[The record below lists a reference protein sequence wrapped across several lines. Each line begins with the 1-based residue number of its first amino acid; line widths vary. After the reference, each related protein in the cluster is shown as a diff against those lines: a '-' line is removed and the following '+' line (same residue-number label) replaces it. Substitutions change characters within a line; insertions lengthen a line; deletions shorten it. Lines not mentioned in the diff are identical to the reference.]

1 MTRDIDIAPLAAAAD
16 TIAALAELLIETV
29 ASGAS
34 VTFMHPISPERAR
47 RFWESSLAAVAR
59 GERVVLGAR
68 DQGRLVATVTLSL
81 DMPDNQQHRAEISKL
96 MTALAYRRRGIA
108 RALMLEAE
116 RIAAARG
123 RILLTLDTAAEEG
136 AAGFYERLGYS
147 RAGMIPNYAYKPHG
161 GLSATILY
169 YKHISPSPLVREG
182 GAHREAMGG

>member
-1 MTRDIDIAPLAAAAD
+1 MTRELDIGPLAASPDA
-16 TIAALAELLIETV
+16 IEALVDLLIETV

-34 VTFMHPISPERAR
+34 VTFMHPLSRDLAR
-47 RFWESSLAAVAR
+47 RFWEASLAAADR

-68 DQGRLVATVTLSL
+68 EHGRLIGTVTLSL
-81 DMPDNQQHRAEISKL
+81 DTPDNQQHRAEISKL

-108 RALMLEAE
+108 RALMHEAE

-136 AAGFYERLGYS
+136 AAGFYERLGYC
-147 RAGMIPNYAYKPHG
+147 RAGMIPDYAYKPHG
-161 GLSATILY
+161 GLSATLLY
-169 YKHISPSPLVREG
+169 YKHISPSPLAGEG